1 VRQLPFEIP
10 LSQSVAPLYT
20 GQDLEARQR
29 SRHALA
35 LNPRQ
40 QSLVIERLAQANDG
54 AVELPVALAEPA
66 HVINER
72 IVKARRII
80 GRLKQWLREWT
91 NWFRLWSPLH

>member
-1 VRQLPFEIP
+1 MRQLRFEIP
-10 LSQSVAPLYT
+10 LRKSVAPLDT
-20 GQDLEARQR
+20 GQDLEARER

-72 IVKARRII
+72 IVEARRII
-80 GRLKQWLREWT
+80 GRLKQWLRKRT
-91 NWFRLWSPLH
+91 DGFRLWSPRH